1 MNEEMI
7 RKEEKEKIEYNE
19 KKKKKKK
26 IKKKKKKMRIN
37 FELDRLDK
45 FFSRGGRDF
54 F

>member
-19 KKKKKKK
+19 KKKK
-26 IKKKKKKMRIN
+26 MRIN
-37 FELDRLDK
+37 FELDRVDK

>member
-19 KKKKKKK
+19 
-26 IKKKKKKMRIN
+26 KKKMRIN